1 MDERKLSSLIDEQS
15 MASRVLAEMGVF
27 SMPIADD
34 MWSLAITQPG
44 IADARLDIDGLYGE
58 GDLGLI
64 FYLKPK
70 SWILYLFQRFF
81 EKRQGILGK
90 IGLLLLKRWGAP
102 VNAAQQLANQARTIL
117 PNYYVRVEFRRKV
130 RSV

>member
-1 MDERKLSSLIDEQS
+1 
-15 MASRVLAEMGVF
+15 MASRMLAEMGVF

-34 MWSLAITQPG
+34 LWQLAITQPG
-44 IADARLDIDGLYGE
+44 IADARLDVDGLYGE

-70 SWILYLFQRFF
+70 SWFLYLFQRFF
-81 EKRQGILGK
+81 EWKGGILGK
-90 IGLLLLKRWGAP
+90 LGLLLVKRWGAP

-117 PNYYVRVEFRRKV
+117 PQYYVRIEYRRKV
-130 RSV
+130 RATGA